1 MGARAR
7 YLIHNS
13 HADTRHSMSSEQQQP
28 ASPSRKGFFGLGKK
42 DGAKTPRH
50 EVAQTPILEHG
61 NPLEKANI
69 PTEARNQQIV
79 GVAGT
84 DVEGDHS
91 KILLALD
98 GTDAGD
104 KAFKY
109 LLQSKV
115 LSKEAHVFVATVLP
129 AQVLSGPWVAG
140 PLVRCSASSLS
151 AVFLFY

>member
-1 MGARAR
+1 
-7 YLIHNS
+7 
-13 HADTRHSMSSEQQQP
+13 MSSEQQQQP

-140 PLVRCSASSLS
+140 PLVRCSAPL
-151 AVFLFY
+151 FLPYWTLLLTRAGAS